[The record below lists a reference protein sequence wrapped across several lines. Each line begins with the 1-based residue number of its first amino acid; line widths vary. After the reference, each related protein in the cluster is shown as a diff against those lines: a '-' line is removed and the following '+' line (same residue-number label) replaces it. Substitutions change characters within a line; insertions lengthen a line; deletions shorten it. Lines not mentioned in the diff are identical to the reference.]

1 MADEEQNC
9 SVGGAKTYKTLLG
22 TLFRGRMTDR
32 TKLVAWLP
40 IAVVVALTRLTSAHA
55 AVGDVANLISGGVQG
70 FQNLLALIAL
80 ALLGA
85 GLALKFLP
93 TGSHR
98 TKDAAGQL
106 IDNALIIGGLAAL
119 GLVSFSAMMASMVYT
134 LRRGL
139 W

>member
-1 MADEEQNC
+1 M
-9 SVGGAKTYKTLLG
+9 SS
-22 TLFRGRMTDR
+22 R
-32 TKLVAWLP
+32 TKLAAWLAT
-40 IAVVVALTRLTSAHA
+40 AVAVALTHLARAYA
-55 AVGDVANLISGGVQG
+55 AVGDLARDLSGGVQG
-70 FQNLLALIAL
+70 FQNLLAVIAL

-85 GLALKFLP
+85 GIALKFLP

>member
-1 MADEEQNC
+1 MHRTRL
-9 SVGGAKTYKTLLG
+9 VG
-22 TLFRGRMTDR
+22 
-32 TKLVAWLP
+32 WLTT
-40 IAVVVALTRLTSAHA
+40 AVVVALTRLTSAHA
-55 AVGDVANLISGGVQG
+55 AVSDVADLISGGVQG
-70 FQNLLALIAL
+70 FQNLLALITL

-119 GLVSFSAMMASMVYT
+119 GLYLVYIS
-134 LRRGL
+134 GL
-139 W
+139 VATTATGMGEAVQPSGPWTPPSG

>member
-1 MADEEQNC
+1 
-9 SVGGAKTYKTLLG
+9 
-22 TLFRGRMTDR
+22 MTDR
-32 TKLVAWLP
+32 TKLVDRTQLVGRLA
-40 IAVVVALTRLTSAHA
+40 IAVAVALAHLARAHA
-55 AVGDVANLISGGVQG
+55 SVGDVANLVSGGVQG

-119 GLVSFSAMMASMVYT
+119 GLWLVYFS
-134 LRRGL
+134 GL
-139 W
+139 VATEATGMGEAIQPGGPWTPPSG

>member
-1 MADEEQNC
+1 
-9 SVGGAKTYKTLLG
+9 
-22 TLFRGRMTDR
+22 MTDR
-32 TKLVAWLP
+32 TKLVAWLTSAVARRVSWLTT
-40 IAVVVALTRLTSAHA
+40 AVVLALTHLARAHA
-55 AVGDVANLISGGVQG
+55 SVGDVANLISGGVQG

-85 GLALKFLP
+85 GIALKFLP

-119 GLVSFSAMMASMVYT
+119 GLWLVYFAGQVAT
-134 LRRGL
+134 TATGVGEAVQPGGP
-139 W
+139 WTPPSG